1 MLATAWSHA
10 SSFSKNLTGS
20 ARHVKLI
27 NVLVALDDG
36 LVQQRGN
43 AVLQTTIR
51 ARGDHVT
58 GGHEDRWFLLPA
70 RGNMHGENQSHL
82 RRR

>member
-36 LVQQRGN
+36 LVQQRGK
-43 AVLQTTIR
+43 AVLQTTR
-51 ARGDHVT
+51 A
-58 GGHEDRWFLLPA
+58 
-70 RGNMHGENQSHL
+70 Q
-82 RRR
+82 